1 MARQGHLNLTN
12 TAYVIAF
19 CRRYRLERPVRY
31 RGPDKCKCG
40 WSRVGLGKCEFD
52 GDHDE
57 CDCQKRQWART
68 LVHHTIVDALVRF
81 LKDVGMVGVRAEYK
95 YWDPAR
101 VGTDTTRR
109 VPDVVCTHPH
119 TQVEYVLDARIFW
132 NSMSAGAGGYISY
145 DYTGWGAKQGER
157 QKWDSWN
164 EAVERRAA
172 MSAHDVRFV
181 PFSIE
186 AGGVWGPAAQGFFDE
201 CLKLA
206 DSDRNVDLYHWSS
219 AKFSSTWYDTLSVL
233 VAKGRARVS
242 VAASEADWSK
252 RIREMQ
258 YADYEDHTVGS

>member
-1 MARQGHLNLTN
+1 
-12 TAYVIAF
+12 
-19 CRRYRLERPVRY
+19 
-31 RGPDKCKCG
+31 
-40 WSRVGLGKCEFD
+40 
-52 GDHDE
+52 
-57 CDCQKRQWART
+57 
-68 LVHHTIVDALVRF
+68 
-81 LKDVGMVGVRAEYK
+81 
-95 YWDPAR
+95 
-101 VGTDTTRR
+101 
-109 VPDVVCTHPH
+109 
-119 TQVEYVLDARIFW
+119 
-132 NSMSAGAGGYISY
+132 MSAGAGGYIAY

-164 EAVERRAA
+164 EAIERRVA

>member
-1 MARQGHLNLTN
+1 
-12 TAYVIAF
+12 
-19 CRRYRLERPVRY
+19 
-31 RGPDKCKCG
+31 
-40 WSRVGLGKCEFD
+40 
-52 GDHDE
+52 
-57 CDCQKRQWART
+57 
-68 LVHHTIVDALVRF
+68 
-81 LKDVGMVGVRAEYK
+81 MVSVQAEYK
-95 YWDPAR
+95 YWDSAR

-132 NSMSAGAGGYISY
+132 NSMSAGTGGYIAY
-145 DYTGWGAKQGER
+145 DHTGWGAEQGER
-157 QKWDSWN
+157 QKRESWD
-164 EAVERRAA
+164 EAIDRRMAV
-172 MSAHDVRFV
+172 SANDVKFV

-186 AGGVWGPAAQGFFDE
+186 AGGVWGPAAQGFFKE

-233 VAKGRARVS
+233 IAKGRAKVS
-242 VAASEADWSK
+242 VAASETDWSK